1 MFLFFV
7 VSISKADREENP
19 LNCFIVITLSLEAKL
34 AEDRNKTRSTT
45 KNLMNNAFIKNRNK
59 LLQKK
64 ARVYNYTLASNV
76 Y

>member
-34 AEDRNKTRSTT
+34 DKDINNRRSKT
-45 KNLMNNAFIKNRNK
+45 KNLMNDIY
-59 LLQKK
+59 
-64 ARVYNYTLASNV
+64 V
-76 Y
+76 